1 MTQPANPPPPIPP
14 DAPLIEARPVPI
26 PPGAVSASS
35 ARVHHALIGIAEAQ
49 IIEDAWAR
57 GVEILRAFGFGQIN
71 YGFTRFRHADAV
83 GDPADALFLTTDDAA
98 HVAAYFESGFYARTP
113 MFRWVSHNSGA
124 CSWRWAWVERAA
136 GRLSLDE
143 VQAMEQN
150 WALGVRA
157 GYSIGF
163 APTSSRSKG
172 VMGLTARPGLDQDQ
186 VDAIWKEHGDLILVA
201 AHMLHLKVTQL
212 PYPVQRRPLT
222 DRQRQALEWVADG
235 KTTQD
240 VALLMGISTAMVEK
254 HLRLAREALSVETT
268 AHAVA
273 KASFLN
279 QIFVID
285 PSRVLGPGQSK
296 D

>member
-1 MTQPANPPPPIPP
+1 MERVQSDDPSAIDATALSRQADVGIPDDVVTATP
-14 DAPLIEARPVPI
+14 K
-26 PPGAVSASS
+26 AVLDMVT
-35 ARVHHALIGIAEAQ
+35 RIAEAQ
-49 IIEDAWAR
+49 TIEEAWSM
-57 GVEILRAFGFGQIN
+57 GVTALGWFGFSQIN

-83 GDPADALFLTTDDAA
+83 GDPADALFLTNHDKE
-98 HVAAYFESGFYARTP
+98 HVKAYFDSGFYARTP
-113 MFRWVSHNSGA
+113 MFRWVTQNSGA
-124 CSWRWAWVERAA
+124 CSWRWAWQERAA
-136 GRLSLDE
+136 GRLTADE
-143 VQAMEQN
+143 TRAMDQN
-150 WALGVRA
+150 VRLGVLA

-172 VMGLTARPGLDQDQ
+172 VMGLTARAGLDQDQ
-186 VDAIWKEHGDLILVA
+186 VDAIWDAHGDQVLALA
-201 AHMLHLKVTQL
+201 NMLHLKVTQL

-222 DRQRQALEWVADG
+222 ERQREALEWVADG

-240 VALLMGISTAMVEK
+240 IAMLMEISPAMVEK

-285 PSRVLGPGQSK
+285 PAKTFDRAVR
-296 D
+296 

>member
-1 MTQPANPPPPIPP
+1 VTRVQTGDPAV
-14 DAPLIEARPVPI
+14 AGRL
-26 PPGAVSASS
+26 
-35 ARVHHALIGIAEAQ
+35 AEAPAEPATDEVVTASPAQ
-49 IIEDAWAR
+49 VLDIVTRIADAQTIQDAWNL
-57 GVEILRAFGFGQIN
+57 GVAAFGWFGFSQIN

-83 GDPADALFLTTDDAA
+83 GDPADALFLTNHDKE
-98 HVAAYFESGFYARTP
+98 HVKAYFDSGFYARTA
-113 MFRWVSHNSGA
+113 MFRWVAQNSGA
-124 CSWRWAWVERAA
+124 CSWRWAWQERAA
-136 GRLSLDE
+136 GRLSPSEIKAMDE
-143 VQAMEQN
+143 NVR
-150 WALGVRA
+150 LGVVA

-163 APTSSRSKG
+163 QPTSSRSKG
-172 VMGLTARPGLDQDQ
+172 AMGLTARPGLNQDQ
-186 VDAIWKEHGDLILVA
+186 VDAIWARHGDQILAV

-222 DRQRQALEWVADG
+222 ERQREALEWVADG

-240 VALLMGISTAMVEK
+240 IAMLMGISPAMVEK

-285 PSRVLGPGQSK
+285 PSRNL
-296 D
+296 